1 MRNKGI
7 EAVMIRP
14 VKERRAISLLKVM
27 GGAAVAGGGAVS
39 SSLTEGMWILS
50 LLALS
55 TLESIE
61 SEVSE

>member
-1 MRNKGI
+1 MRNEGI
-7 EAVMIRP
+7 AAVTNKP
-14 VKERRAISLLKVM
+14 VKERRAMSLLKVM

-39 SSLTEGMWILS
+39 SSLMEGMWILS